1 MSIRSAFLPESIAFV
16 QARPFS
22 QSTRADAK
30 VGKPK
35 NLNFNAST
43 DRPNVAPRPFVEE
56 EPITQEPLK
65 FDEDKPEKPEVPK
78 QEASEQK
85 PEEPEQE
92 KKEGEEQK
100 EKTGEEGEQKE
111 KAEDL
116 PPPPPHGDKTPWQVF
131 METMQTEFKA
141 SKEWNDSTKQL
152 SDSGHQFMESERVRK
167 LREGYST
174 TTGAVTDTAG
184 KVLKTS
190 ASAIGKGAEWTW
202 DTSVMKG
209 IRKGANVTG
218 EALDKATKPIR
229 ETEAFKNVKD
239 VIDDGSSSKYGGWVE
254 KEERKKAREAREKQR
269 ALQNGG
275 SNGPMTEDPK

>member
-1 MSIRSAFLPESIAFV
+1 M

-22 QSTRADAK
+22 YSAAFDAK

-35 NLNFNAST
+35 DLNFNASQ

-56 EPITQEPLK
+56 EPYVGEVDP
-65 FDEDKPEKPEVPK
+65 KPVK
-78 QEASEQK
+78 
-85 PEEPEQE
+85 PEQE
-92 KKEGEEQK
+92 KSEHPEAPKEQASEEHPQEQQDEKKDGKEQK
-100 EKTGEEGEQKE
+100 EKKSEEGEQKE
-111 KAEDL
+111 KEEDL

-131 METMQTEFKA
+131 TETMQSEFKA
-141 SKEWNDSTKQL
+141 SKEWNESTKQL
-152 SDSGHQFMESERVRK
+152 SDSSHQFMESERVRK

-174 TTGAVTDTAG
+174 TTSAVSDTAG

-190 ASAIGKGAEWTW
+190 ATVIGKGAEWTW

-229 ETEAFKNVKD
+229 ETEAYKNVKE

-254 KEERKKAREAREKQR
+254 KEERKKAREAREKRR
-269 ALQNGG
+269 AAENGG
-275 SNGPMTEDPK
+275 SNDPLVENPE